1 MWCYVVLFAVAWAI
15 GWFLRDRQIISRVSD
30 KHVFITGCD
39 TGFGNL
45 LAKRLS
51 RKGFHVLAGCL
62 TQAGTENL
70 QKDCPVNLKSIL
82 LDVTNRESINK
93 AVEWATTEVGD
104 RGLYGLVNN
113 AGVANP
119 IGPTEWM
126 TLQDFKKVMEVN
138 TFGTIAVTLAF
149 LPLVKRAQGRIVN
162 MASVLGRISANGG
175 GYCVSKYA
183 VEAFSD
189 SLRRD
194 MQHFGVRVCIIEPG
208 FFRTAVTDLDSIER
222 SLQKLWDQMPPES
235 KMTYGEEYFQQYLK
249 VQRLIMNFICD
260 PDISKVPMCIE
271 HALQAQY
278 PRTRYSPGWD
288 AKFLWLPV
296 SYMPSFVVD
305 AVLGFVLP
313 KPHYR
318 VH

>member
-1 MWCYVVLFAVAWAI
+1 MSLY
-15 GWFLRDRQIISRVSD
+15 
-30 KHVFITGCD
+30 GCD

-82 LDVTNRESINK
+82 LD
-93 AVEWATTEVGD
+93 
-104 RGLYGLVNN
+104 L
-113 AGVANP
+113 P
-119 IGPTEWM
+119 IV
-126 TLQDFKKVMEVN
+126 KVLTKQWNGQRQSER
-138 TFGTIAVTLAF
+138 
-149 LPLVKRAQGRIVN
+149 PQGRIVN

-194 MQHFGVRVCIIEPG
+194 IAALWVRVCIIEPG

-222 SLQKLWDQMPPES
+222 SLQKLWDQMLPES

-260 PDISKVPMCIE
+260 PDISKFPMCIE

>member
-1 MWCYVVLFAVAWAI
+1 MWCYVLLFAMAWII
-15 GWFLRDRQIISRVSD
+15 GWLLRDRQKISRFSN

-51 RKGFHVLAGCL
+51 RKGFQVLAGCL
-62 TQAGTENL
+62 TQVGAEDL
-70 QKDCPVNLKSIL
+70 QKVCPTGLKCTL
-82 LDVTNRESINK
+82 LDVTNQDSINK
-93 AVEWATTEVGD
+93 AVEWVKSEVGD

-113 AGVANP
+113 AGIANP

-126 TLQDFKKVMEVN
+126 TIQDYKKVMEVN
-138 TFGTIAVTLAF
+138 AFGTIAVSLSF
-149 LPLVKRAQGRIVN
+149 LSLIKKAQGRIVN
-162 MASVLGRISANGG
+162 MASILGRISANGG

-208 FFRTAVTDLDSIER
+208 FFKTAVTNLDSIER
-222 SLQKLWDQMPPES
+222 SLQLLWDQMPPETR
-235 KMTYGEEYFQQYLK
+235 MTYGDKYLQQYLK
-249 VQRLIMNFICD
+249 MQRLIMNFICD
-260 PDISKVPMCIE
+260 PDISKVPKCIE
-271 HALQAQY
+271 HALQSRY

-288 AKFLWLPV
+288 AKLVWLPA
-296 SYMPSFVVD
+296 SYMPAFITD
-305 AVLGFVLP
+305 AVLAFVLP
-313 KPHYR
+313 KPAHR

>member
-1 MWCYVVLFAVAWAI
+1 MWCYILLFAMIWAI
-15 GWFLRDRQIISRVSD
+15 GWFLRDRQTISRFSD

-51 RKGFHVLAGCL
+51 RKGFQVLAGCL
-62 TQAGTENL
+62 TQAGADEL
-70 QKDCPVNLKSIL
+70 QKACPVGLKSTL
-82 LDVTNRESINK
+82 LDVTNPDSIRS
-93 AVEWATTEVGD
+93 AVAWVTSEVGVK
-104 RGLYGLVNN
+104 GLYGLVNN
-113 AGVANP
+113 AGIANP

-126 TLQDFKKVMEVN
+126 TVQDYRKVMEVN
-138 TFGTIAVTLAF
+138 TFGTIAVTLDF
-149 LPLVKRAQGRIVN
+149 LPLIKKAQGRIVN
-162 MASVLGRISANGG
+162 MASILGRLSANGG

-194 MQHFGVRVCIIEPG
+194 MQHFGVKVCIIEPG
-208 FFRTAVTDLDSIER
+208 FFKTAVTNLDSIER
-222 SLQKLWDQMPPES
+222 SLQQLWDRMTPETQRS
-235 KMTYGEEYFQQYLK
+235 YGENYFKKYLK

-260 PDISKVPMCIE
+260 ADISKVPKCIE
-271 HALQAQY
+271 HALQATY

-288 AKFLWLPV
+288 AKLVWLPA
-296 SYMPSFVVD
+296 SYMPAFIVD

-313 KPHYR
+313 KPEQK

>member
-1 MWCYVVLFAVAWAI
+1 MWCYLFLFAIAWAI
-15 GWFLRDRQIISRVSD
+15 GWLLRDRQMLSRFSD

-39 TGFGNL
+39 SGFGNL

-51 RKGFHVLAGCL
+51 RKGFQVLAGCL
-62 TQAGTENL
+62 TQKGADDL
-70 QKDCPVNLKSIL
+70 QKACPMGLKCTL
-82 LDVTNRESINK
+82 LDVTSPESIKK
-93 AVEWATTEVGD
+93 AVEWVKSEVGD
-104 RGLYGLVNN
+104 KGLYGLVNN

-119 IGPTEWM
+119 IGPTELM
-126 TLQDFKKVMEVN
+126 TVQDYRKVMEVN

-149 LPLVKRAQGRIVN
+149 LSLIKRAQGRIVN
-162 MASVLGRISANGG
+162 MASILGRISANGG

-208 FFRTAVTDLDSIER
+208 FFKTAVTDLDSIEK
-222 SLQKLWDQMPPES
+222 SLQQLWDQMLPET
-235 KMTYGEEYFQQYLK
+235 KRTYGDKYFQKYLK

-260 PDISKVPMCIE
+260 PDISKVPKCIE
-271 HALQAQY
+271 HALQARY

-288 AKFLWLPV
+288 AKLVWLPA
-296 SYMPSFVVD
+296 SYMPAFIVD
-305 AVLGFVLP
+305 AVLAIVLP
-313 KPHYR
+313 KPENK
-318 VH
+318 VC